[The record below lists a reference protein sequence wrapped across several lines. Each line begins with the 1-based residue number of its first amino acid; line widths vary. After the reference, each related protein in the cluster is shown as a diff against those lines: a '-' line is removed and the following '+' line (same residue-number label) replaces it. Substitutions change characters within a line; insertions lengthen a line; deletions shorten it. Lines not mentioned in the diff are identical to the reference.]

1 MTMTKDVLTALY
13 QLEGEK
19 VFDFVFM
26 DPPYDQDLERQ
37 VLTYL
42 SGSELIYEDT
52 VIIVEASKHTDFSY
66 LEDLGFTLIKEKNTR
81 RTSMFSLRS
90 WKGNDMLR
98 AIYPGSFDPVTYGH
112 LDIIRRSCKIVDEL
126 VVGVLNNNVENAVV
140 SVEERVKMLEEATK
154 DLTNVRIVPF
164 HGLLIDFARQM
175 DAFVIIRGLRAITDF
190 EYELQMSQ
198 TNHKLEPDLET
209 MFLTTSIEYSYLSS
223 TTVREIAAYGGDVS
237 QFVPEAVAGELEA
250 KMKAK
255 RRV

>member
-1 MTMTKDVLTALY
+1 
-13 QLEGEK
+13 
-19 VFDFVFM
+19 
-26 DPPYDQDLERQ
+26 
-37 VLTYL
+37 
-42 SGSELIYEDT
+42 
-52 VIIVEASKHTDFSY
+52 
-66 LEDLGFTLIKEKNTR
+66 
-81 RTSMFSLRS
+81 MF
-90 WKGNDMLR
+90 
-98 AIYPGSFDPVTYGH
+98 
-112 LDIIRRSCKIVDEL
+112 
-126 VVGVLNNNVENAVV
+126 